1 MNYNESTAPTA
12 GFRFPTLPGRL
23 AAVLRL
29 ERPCLESDMVWAL
42 RIVGG
47 GRRNMERGSAP
58 EIRHPGAD
66 PQALEAARGLQA
78 ACQGCTVILFGS
90 RARSDWRHYSDLDL
104 LLVGEMDPAE
114 REECW
119 LRALRIVESLYAQDP
134 PTLEILFMS
143 PIDYAEQVRFS
154 RNRIGAVIH
163 RSGIAMREFKEPPP
177 RREPNPAN
185 GEEQEMFT
193 RLAGAHGG
201 YRAMQHLIDAD
212 PVPSE
217 EMAQLAHQALEN
229 ALQALI
235 CAQGRRYPRMHELH
249 ILARQAKFELE
260 SDWEML
266 DGYAGVRKYDRIP
279 LPAAS
284 FNAAANAVTRDLVA
298 VFHQIEDLC
307 RFDPWG
313 MERAYGPF
321 ERAEPPSDASEC
333 DDT

>member
-1 MNYNESTAPTA
+1 
-12 GFRFPTLPGRL
+12 
-23 AAVLRL
+23 
-29 ERPCLESDMVWAL
+29 MVRAL

-47 GRRNMERGSAP
+47 GRRNMERGSAS
-58 EIRHPGAD
+58 EIRHLGAD
-66 PQALEAARGLQA
+66 PRALQAARGLQA

-104 LLVGEMDPAE
+104 LLVGEMGPRE

-119 LRALRIVESLYAQDP
+119 LSALRIVESLYAQDS

-193 RLAGAHGG
+193 RLTGAHGG

-235 CAQGRRYPRMHELH
+235 CAQGRCYPRMHALH
-249 ILARQAKFELE
+249 ILARQAKFKLR

-266 DGYAGVRKYDRIP
+266 DDYAGARGYDRIL

-298 VFHQIEDLC
+298 IFHQIKAL
-307 RFDPWG
+307 RGFDPWG

-333 DDT
+333 GDT

>member
-1 MNYNESTAPTA
+1 M
-12 GFRFPTLPGRL
+12 
-23 AAVLRL
+23 
-29 ERPCLESDMVWAL
+29 ERPCLESDAAGAL
-42 RIVGG
+42 RIVRSE
-47 GRRNMERGSAP
+47 RRNMERWSAP

-66 PQALEAARGLQA
+66 PQALQAARGLQA
-78 ACQGCTVILFGS
+78 VCQGCTVILFGS
-90 RARSDWRHYSDLDL
+90 RARSDWRHCSDLDL
-104 LLVGEMDPAE
+104 LLVGEMGPRE
-114 REECW
+114 RAECW
-119 LRALRIVESLYAQDP
+119 RSALRIVESIYAQDP

-163 RSGIAMREFKEPPP
+163 RSGIAMREFKEPSP

-185 GEEQEMFT
+185 GDEQEMFT

-217 EMAQLAHQALEN
+217 ERAQLAHQALEN
-229 ALQALI
+229 ALKALI
-235 CAQGRRYPRMHELH
+235 CAQGRRYPRIHALH
-249 ILARQAKFELE
+249 ILAHQAKFELG

-266 DGYAGVRKYDRIP
+266 DDYAGARKYDRIP
-279 LPAAS
+279 LPVAS

-298 VFHQIEDLC
+298 IFHQIQAL
-307 RFDPWG
+307 RGFDPWG

-321 ERAEPPSDASEC
+321 EREEPPSDASAC
-333 DDT
+333 NDT

>member
-1 MNYNESTAPTA
+1 MD
-12 GFRFPTLPGRL
+12 R
-23 AAVLRL
+23 
-29 ERPCLESDMVWAL
+29 W
-42 RIVGG
+42 
-47 GRRNMERGSAP
+47 SAP

-66 PQALEAARGLQA
+66 PQALQAAHGLQA

-90 RARSDWRHYSDLDL
+90 RARSDWRYCSDLDL
-104 LLVGEMDPAE
+104 LLVGEMSPAE

-119 LRALRIVESLYAQDP
+119 RSALRIVESVYAQDP

-177 RREPNPAN
+177 RRAPNPAN
-185 GEEQEMFT
+185 GDEQEMLT
-193 RLAGAHGG
+193 RLAAAHGG

-212 PVPSE
+212 PVPSAE
-217 EMAQLAHQALEN
+217 RAQLAHQALEN
-229 ALQALI
+229 ALRALI
-235 CAQGRRYPRMHELH
+235 CAQGRRYPRMHALH
-249 ILARQAKFELE
+249 ILARQAQFDLG

-266 DGYAGVRKYDRIP
+266 DDYAGARKYDRIP
-279 LPAAS
+279 RPVAS

-298 VFHQIEDLC
+298 VFHRIEDLC
-307 RFDPWG
+307 GFDPWN
-313 MERAYGPF
+313 MERSYGPL
-321 ERAEPPSDASEC
+321 ERAEPPSDASEG